1 MTADAPLKGL
11 KVLELARILAGPWIG
26 QTLADLG
33 AEVIKIESPEGDD
46 TRRWGPPWISA
57 RGEEAAAYFHA
68 CNRGKRSVVLDL
80 KTEEGREA
88 ARRLAG
94 EADVLIENFKR
105 GGLEKYG
112 LDYAALKPA
121 NPGLVYCSIT
131 GFGQTGP
138 YADRPGYDFIIQGMG
153 GLMSVTGEADRP
165 PQKVGVAIADLVTGL
180 YGVIAVQAA
189 LAQRARTGEGQQI
202 DLALLDCLS
211 GVLANQ
217 AMNYFATGESPK
229 RHGPGHANIVPYQ
242 VFETADGHLILA
254 VGNDGQFAKL
264 CAVLE
269 LDLAQ
274 DERFATNPAR
284 LVHREVLVPMI
295 EARTRAFTRDALLA
309 ACEAAGVP
317 AGPINT
323 LEDVFADPQVQAR
336 GMKITPQGVPG
347 LRSPLNFSGAEL
359 ALDRPS
365 PRLGE
370 HTEEVLA
377 EIGLSP

>member
-1 MTADAPLKGL
+1 MSLDAPLKGL
-11 KVLELARILAGPWIG
+11 KVLELARVLAGPWIG

-33 AEVIKIESPEGDD
+33 AEVIKIESPQGDD
-46 TRRWGPPWISA
+46 TRRWGPPWIEA
-57 RGEEAAAYFHA
+57 RGEQAAAYFHA

-80 KTEEGREA
+80 KTASGREA
-88 ARRLAG
+88 AQRLA
-94 EADVLIENFKR
+94 ARSDVMIENFKR

-112 LDYAALKPA
+112 LDYAALRPA

-153 GLMSVTGEADRP
+153 GLMSVTGEAEGA

-189 LAQRARTGEGQQI
+189 LAQRARTGEGQHI
-202 DLALLDCLS
+202 DLALLDCLT

-217 AMNYFATGESPK
+217 AMNYFATGTSPR

-254 VGNDGQFAKL
+254 VGNDGQFARL
-264 CAVLE
+264 CDVLG
-269 LDLAQ
+269 LDLAH
-274 DERFATNPAR
+274 DDRFATNPAR
-284 LVHREVLVPMI
+284 LAHRELLIPMI
-295 EARTRAFTRDALLA
+295 EARTRTFTRDALLA
-309 ACEAAGVP
+309 ACEARGVP

-323 LEDVFADPQVQAR
+323 LADVFADPQIQAR
-336 GMKITPQGVPG
+336 GLQIAPQGVPG
-347 LRSPLNFSGAEL
+347 LRSPLNFSESGL
-359 ALDRPS
+359 ALERAS

-377 EIGLSP
+377 EIELSP